1 MRLTEHDNVHSS
13 DGALCTSLIVFGCA
27 MEIVG
32 YAFRLRASSNPFVLI
47 SFVLQCEWS
56 TIVYCP
62 FANSLGSARPTQQT
76 L

>member
-1 MRLTEHDNVHSS
+1 
-13 DGALCTSLIVFGCA
+13 

-56 TIVYCP
+56 TIVYWLV
-62 FANSLGSARPTQQT
+62 ANSLGISPTQKT